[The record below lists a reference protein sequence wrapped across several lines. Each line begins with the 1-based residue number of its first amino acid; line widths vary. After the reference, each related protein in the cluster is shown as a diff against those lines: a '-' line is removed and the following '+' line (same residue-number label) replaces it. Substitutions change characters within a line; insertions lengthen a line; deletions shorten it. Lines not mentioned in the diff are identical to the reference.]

1 MYIYIYIHTH
11 AHTHTHTNMHANT
24 KSISRDA
31 RGIDA
36 MRELR
41 EEVVER
47 VREMVV
53 GGCACPISHVRCMVC
68 IQEAS
73 RFL

>member
-1 MYIYIYIHTH
+1 MF
-11 AHTHTHTNMHANT
+11 TNNGDFGANT

-36 MRELR
+36 MRGLR
-41 EEVVER
+41 EEVVAR

-53 GGCACPISHVRCMVC
+53 GGCAHPISHVRCMVC
-68 IQEAS
+68 VQEAS

>member
-1 MYIYIYIHTH
+1 
-11 AHTHTHTNMHANT
+11 MHANT

-47 VREMVV
+47 VRERVREMVV